1 MVETPDVH
9 QDQRVIARRIGRI
22 PHEKFVRFLGKLPV
36 DRMDIV
42 PGLVRAQ
49 IKDLRGVTA
58 FPVDALRT
66 FFHLSPGSSVGG
78 KTDGDRLW
86 IDGNQAGDRGRE
98 RSAVETK
105 DVETADML
113 QPDQVASAGFRL
125 KIQGKSEP
133 AGGEIHRKPGPGL
146 LSEHLILI
154 DKIAFH
160 DGRRQHEEIGRGD
173 MKLYALTT
181 GAGHRKRD
189 GKLQPCH
196 FQTQKDLQDQK
207 QRELEQ
213 EDIQG
218 EIHAVPQKGGGC
230 HHHSDSV
237 GDPDLSHDPTSSG
250 QKAGIPP
257 SGSLQGQTAR

>member
-9 QDQRVIARRIGRI
+9 QDQRVIVRRIGRF
-22 PHEKFVRFLGKLPV
+22 PHEKLVRFLGKLPV

-42 PGLVRAQ
+42 PRLVHAQ
-49 IKDLRGVTA
+49 IKDLRGITA

-66 FFHLSPGSSVGG
+66 FFHPPTGSSVGG

-86 IDGNQAGDRGRE
+86 IDGDQAGGRGRE
-98 RSAVETK
+98 RSAVEAK

-113 QPDQVASAGFRL
+113 QTDRVTSAGFRL

-133 AGGEIHRKPGPGL
+133 AGGEIHGKPGSGL
-146 LSEHLILI
+146 LSEHLIFI

-160 DGRRQHEEIGRGD
+160 DGCRQHEEIGRGD

-181 GAGHRKRD
+181 GAGRRKRD
-189 GKLQPCH
+189 GKLQPRH
-196 FQTQKDLQDQK
+196 FQAQKDLQDQK

-218 EIHAVPQKGGGC
+218 EIRAVPQKGSGC
-230 HHHSDSV
+230 HHHGDSV
-237 GDPDLSHDPTSSG
+237 GDPGSSHDPTSSG
-250 QKAGIPP
+250 QQAGKRPLRYLP
-257 SGSLQGQTAR
+257 GQRAR